1 MQSISS
7 YINPNTRGLTS
18 NYKNT
23 AIKDKETYN
32 EAMSQHLL
40 NPVEDLV
47 QVLKTPIK
55 LAKSSSLSRQNNSV
69 NIAEGQRIRVNGGHV
84 LTVTAHGVE
93 VSGGDNPYDTQSYV
107 KAQRM
112 ADALA
117 SMLRNAGGTMTTVA
131 HSKEEYARY
140 TEEITDVM
148 SYLGVDTSKDFTV
161 KQYKALKEKGW
172 LSGIMQNEAMMS
184 PEERMIYETFGGR
197 DTIIKNLMKQFDSDG
212 DLLNA
217 NGVAG
222 MDVTGKGTSWQQLTS
237 VSEEYR
243 QKMFDNVKKEFIQ
256 ENGLSNGDTTKRSDI
271 FKDYQLSVSKDKR
284 LSGTWT
290 LEQYEGQYRAAMYAA
305 VKSANP
311 NWKPGQKFDTSILDN
326 VKRESVES
334 TLVKNGNRLV
344 RNSIDVSV

>member
-1 MQSISS
+1 MSMNIS
-7 YINPNTRGLTS
+7 GLG
-18 NYKNT
+18 N
-23 AIKDKETYN
+23 TYN
-32 EAMSQHLL
+32 GI
-40 NPVEDLV
+40 N
-47 QVLKTPIK
+47 T
-55 LAKSSSLSRQNNSV
+55 NS
-69 NIAEGQRIRVNGGHV
+69 
-84 LTVTAHGVE
+84 
-93 VSGGDNPYDTQSYV
+93 
-107 KAQRM
+107 
-112 ADALA
+112 
-117 SMLRNAGGTMTTVA
+117 
-131 HSKEEYARY
+131 
-140 TEEITDVM
+140 
-148 SYLGVDTSKDFTV
+148 

-184 PEERMIYETFGGR
+184 SEERMIYETFGGR
-197 DTIIKNLMKQFDSDG
+197 DTIINNLMKQFDSDG

-243 QKMFDNVKKEFIQ
+243 QKMFDNVKREFIK
-256 ENGLSNGDTTKRSDI
+256 ENGISNGDTTKRSDI

-326 VKRESVES
+326 VTRESVES

-344 RNSIDVSV
+344 RNSIDVSVQNTTSLVLEIRSNKLLHHGKSIKLGGIIELVYIVLQSVVKPGITGFFKIDLHIKCYIYLS

>member
-1 MQSISS
+1 MAMNIS
-7 YINPNTRGLTS
+7 GLG
-18 NYKNT
+18 N
-23 AIKDKETYN
+23 TYN
-32 EAMSQHLL
+32 GI
-40 NPVEDLV
+40 N
-47 QVLKTPIK
+47 T
-55 LAKSSSLSRQNNSV
+55 NS
-69 NIAEGQRIRVNGGHV
+69 
-84 LTVTAHGVE
+84 
-93 VSGGDNPYDTQSYV
+93 
-107 KAQRM
+107 
-112 ADALA
+112 
-117 SMLRNAGGTMTTVA
+117 
-131 HSKEEYARY
+131 
-140 TEEITDVM
+140 
-148 SYLGVDTSKDFTV
+148 

-184 PEERMIYETFGGR
+184 PEERMIYETFG
-197 DTIIKNLMKQFDSDG
+197 
-212 DLLNA
+212 A

-326 VKRESVES
+326 VTRESVES

>member
-1 MQSISS
+1 MAMNIS
-7 YINPNTRGLTS
+7 GLG
-18 NYKNT
+18 N
-23 AIKDKETYN
+23 TYN
-32 EAMSQHLL
+32 GI
-40 NPVEDLV
+40 N
-47 QVLKTPIK
+47 T
-55 LAKSSSLSRQNNSV
+55 NS
-69 NIAEGQRIRVNGGHV
+69 
-84 LTVTAHGVE
+84 
-93 VSGGDNPYDTQSYV
+93 
-107 KAQRM
+107 
-112 ADALA
+112 
-117 SMLRNAGGTMTTVA
+117 
-131 HSKEEYARY
+131 
-140 TEEITDVM
+140 
-148 SYLGVDTSKDFTV
+148 

-197 DTIIKNLMKQFDSDG
+197 DIIIKNLMKQFDSEG

-222 MDVTGKGTSWQQLTS
+222 MDVTSKGTSWQQLTS

-243 QKMFDNVKKEFIQ
+243 QKMFDNVKREFIQ

-326 VKRESVES
+326 VTRESVES

>member
-1 MQSISS
+1 MSMNIS
-7 YINPNTRGLTS
+7 GLG
-18 NYKNT
+18 N
-23 AIKDKETYN
+23 TYN
-32 EAMSQHLL
+32 GI
-40 NPVEDLV
+40 N
-47 QVLKTPIK
+47 T
-55 LAKSSSLSRQNNSV
+55 NS
-69 NIAEGQRIRVNGGHV
+69 
-84 LTVTAHGVE
+84 
-93 VSGGDNPYDTQSYV
+93 
-107 KAQRM
+107 
-112 ADALA
+112 
-117 SMLRNAGGTMTTVA
+117 
-131 HSKEEYARY
+131 
-140 TEEITDVM
+140 
-148 SYLGVDTSKDFTV
+148 

-184 PEERMIYETFGGR
+184 AEERMIYETFGGR

-243 QKMFDNVKKEFIQ
+243 QKMFDNVKREFIK
-256 ENGLSNGDTTKRSDI
+256 ENGISNGDTTKRSDI

-311 NWKPGQKFDTSILDN
+311 NWKPGQKLIQAFLI
-326 VKRESVES
+326 
-334 TLVKNGNRLV
+334 TLQENQWNLRLSKMV
-344 RNSIDVSV
+344 IG

>member
-1 MQSISS
+1 MTKCKVIALANQKGGTAKTTTTLNLGIGLAHQGRKVLLVDADPQGDLTTALGW
-7 YINPNTRGLTS
+7 INADSLPITL
-18 NYKNT
+18 
-23 AIKDKETYN
+23 ETQMKKILQDEPFVYN
-32 EAMSQHLL
+32 E
-40 NPVEDLV
+40 
-47 QVLKTPIK
+47 
-55 LAKSSSLSRQNNSV
+55 
-69 NIAEGQRIRVNGGHV
+69 
-84 LTVTAHGVE
+84 
-93 VSGGDNPYDTQSYV
+93 
-107 KAQRM
+107 
-112 ADALA
+112 
-117 SMLRNAGGTMTTVA
+117 
-131 HSKEEYARY
+131 
-140 TEEITDVM
+140 
-148 SYLGVDTSKDFTV
+148 
-161 KQYKALKEKGW
+161 
-172 LSGIMQNEAMMS
+172 GILHH
-184 PEERMIYETFGGR
+184 ETFGGR

-243 QKMFDNVKKEFIQ
+243 QKMFDNVKREFIK
-256 ENGLSNGDTTKRSDI
+256 ENGISNGDTTKRSDI

-326 VKRESVES
+326 VTRESVES

>member
-1 MQSISS
+1 MAMNIS
-7 YINPNTRGLTS
+7 GLG
-18 NYKNT
+18 N
-23 AIKDKETYN
+23 TYN
-32 EAMSQHLL
+32 GI
-40 NPVEDLV
+40 N
-47 QVLKTPIK
+47 T
-55 LAKSSSLSRQNNSV
+55 NS
-69 NIAEGQRIRVNGGHV
+69 
-84 LTVTAHGVE
+84 
-93 VSGGDNPYDTQSYV
+93 
-107 KAQRM
+107 
-112 ADALA
+112 
-117 SMLRNAGGTMTTVA
+117 
-131 HSKEEYARY
+131 
-140 TEEITDVM
+140 
-148 SYLGVDTSKDFTV
+148 

-184 PEERMIYETFGGR
+184 PEERIIYETFGGR

-311 NWKPGQKFDTSILDN
+311 NWKPGQKFDTTNSLKEYTLSLARERNYCIKDKESLDYTGN
-326 VKRESVES
+326 VITCFLNNIQVQKEIISEVA
-334 TLVKNGNRLV
+334 
-344 RNSIDVSV
+344 